1 MRLVMRVIAVVI
13 NGQSQELVYACIDS
27 DRKQTPTVKLGFH
40 SNAIACVAC
49 VA

>member
-1 MRLVMRVIAVVI
+1 MHQKAFGLTVLPDPIVVLQ
-13 NGQSQELVYACIDS
+13 GRGGEEREKFDPL
-27 DRKQTPTVKLGFH
+27 KPGFH